1 MNEQLEVNLDDSDSI
16 LLLKFRA
23 EGVGLEVPTQG
34 DLASL
39 WGMAVAGCVNK
50 TLYWVWWRLVM
61 RMVIHAM
68 PAQVHQC

>member
-39 WGMAVAGCVNK
+39 WGMAVAGCSMEQARISMKFELRACRGIVN
-50 TLYWVWWRLVM
+50 
-61 RMVIHAM
+61 
-68 PAQVHQC
+68 